1 MVDEATSALDAETSY
16 LIMSSILKLD
26 DITRIFI
33 THDLDKEMMKKF
45 DEIIVL
51 KEGRIIEKGKYDELI
66 SNKDYFYSLL
76 NVGVL

>member
-1 MVDEATSALDAETSY
+1 
-16 LIMSSILKLD
+16 
-26 DITRIFI
+26 
-33 THDLDKEMMKKF
+33 MMKKF

-76 NVGVL
+76 NAGVL

>member
-16 LIMSSILKLD
+16 LIMNSILKLD